1 MYATKTKLNQLVT
14 KCKDNC
20 SDNINAVWGLLLRYL
35 YIVVSFLVII
45 SVDGHTY
52 IYFFS
57 LLNV

>member
-1 MYATKTKLNQLVT
+1 MYATKTKLNQLAT
-14 KCKDNC
+14 KCKHNC